1 LPFDKVRS
9 MNSPKLISALKRK
22 GIPDSLIEQAQLASR
37 ITSPVRQAIREHAS
51 WQHWKVLEAL
61 QQEGLSE
68 VHFAGSSGYGYND
81 LGRDLLD
88 RVLARIFGCPAALL
102 RAQCISGT
110 HAIAAGLLGNLRS
123 GDELVSLTGKPYDT
137 LVSIIGREADGCD
150 CEWGTLRHQGI
161 AYRELGLLES
171 GQIDLAS
178 IPAALGERT
187 RWVLLQRSRGYTSRP
202 SLTIATIDEVIKI
215 VKRARPD
222 VQVFV
227 DNCYG
232 ELVEEQEPTEVGAD
246 LVAGSLIKNLGA
258 GIAPT
263 GGYLA
268 GQAVPIERAAS
279 RLIAPCIGLEVGPSL
294 GLNRQF
300 LQGLFLAPQIVGEAI
315 EGSVWAS
322 CLLEMLGFSV
332 SPGWQEQRTD
342 LVLEVNLGT
351 AQLQQAFIHGIQAA
365 GAVDSKA
372 VPEGWLQPGYDTP
385 ILMASAS
392 FVAGSSI
399 ELSADGPQRPP
410 YSCYLQGGLNF
421 GQIQLGVLQAA
432 ARCLHLMGR

>member
-1 LPFDKVRS
+1 
-9 MNSPKLISALKRK
+9 MNSPKLIAALQRK
-22 GIPDSLIEQAQLASR
+22 GVPQSLIDMAQAASR
-37 ITSPVRQAIREHAS
+37 TTAQVREAVREHAS

-110 HAIAAGLLGNLRS
+110 HAIAAGLLGNLRA
-123 GDELVSLTGKPYDT
+123 GDELLSLSGKPYDT
-137 LVSIIGREADGCD
+137 LTSIIGRGETSDD

-161 AYRELGLLES
+161 NYRELALLQN
-171 GQIDLAS
+171 GHLDIAS
-178 IPAALGERT
+178 IPAALGDQT
-187 RWVLLQRSRGYTSRP
+187 RWVMLQRSRGYTSRP
-202 SLTIATIDEVIKI
+202 SLTIAAIAEAIQA
-215 VKRARPD
+215 VKQARPD

-232 ELVEEQEPTEVGAD
+232 ELVEDREPTEVGAD

-268 GQAVPIERAAS
+268 GQATAIERAAS

-315 EGSVWAS
+315 EGSVWAA

-332 SPGWQEQRTD
+332 SPGWSEIRTD

-351 AQLQQAFIHGIQAA
+351 AELQQAFIHGIQEA
-365 GAVDSKA
+365 GAVDSRA
-372 VPEGWLQPGYDTP
+372 VPEGWMQPGYDTP

-432 ARCLHLMGR
+432 SRCLQIQPRPGWT